1 MISFKLILDSIFSP
15 KVAFQ
20 RIVNFEIK
28 LSVLVEATIFIALV
42 NAIFSYISNYLIYSN
57 NIDEENLYSLYYV
70 NVLNKPLLLVFL
82 EVFKILFI
90 TCIITYIGK
99 FFGGKGSFTN
109 LLKCV
114 VWIHFILIFINC
126 FLFISIFLSSY
137 LSGYLVMMANIW
149 IIWVLSECAA
159 KAHSFKSTFLVFIV
173 GIIILI
179 MCMALILQVL
189 NSNDIIFLEKV
200 GSNA

>member
-1 MISFKLILDSIFSP
+1 MITPKLILDSIISP
-15 KVAFQ
+15 KLVFQ
-20 RIVNFEIK
+20 RIIKFEIK

-173 GIIILI
+173 GMIILI
-179 MCMALILQVL
+179 MCMALILQIL
-189 NSNDIIFLEKV
+189 NSNDIIFLKKV